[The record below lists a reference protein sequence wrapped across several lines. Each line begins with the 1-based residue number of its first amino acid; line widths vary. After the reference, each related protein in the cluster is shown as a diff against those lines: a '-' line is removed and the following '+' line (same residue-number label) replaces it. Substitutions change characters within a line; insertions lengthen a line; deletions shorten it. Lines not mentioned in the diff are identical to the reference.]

1 MTKKELEALVLSL
14 QIKLQW
20 VTSEID
26 KRDAIIA
33 AQAAKIAELEDKIK
47 VLTAQLNANSRNS
60 KPNANRNK
68 RFESP
73 MPVRVFRIRWRVPKM
88 TADNHGD
95 ISHKIR
101 RTVDSICNERLGVPH
116 HANNKLGHGE
126 RGVPA
131 KPHPSHFADF

>member
-60 KPNANRNK
+60 SKSPSSDGFKKPA
-68 RFESP
+68 
-73 MPVRVFRIRWRVPKM
+73 PK
-88 TADNHGD
+88 
-95 ISHKIR
+95 SL
-101 RTVDSICNERLGVPH
+101 RTSSCKKPGGQQGHE
-116 HANNKLGHGE
+116 GHGSLILTRQACALQE
-126 RGVPA
+126 
-131 KPHPSHFADF
+131 SSTISII